1 MRVKMIAGH
10 LPCAIGAC
18 CGLFALGETASAAEQ
33 PYPHKPIRLI
43 VASSPGGPNDLVAR
57 MVAVPWGELLG
68 RPIVI
73 DNRAGAAGIIGTE
86 LVARAAP
93 DGYTLL
99 VGFPGPLII
108 APLLNASAPYDTLK
122 DFAPV
127 SLAVSAPFVLLV
139 HPGVPAKSVQ
149 ELVALARARPGKINY
164 ASGGTGIGSH
174 LAMELLNHITATR
187 MVHVPYKGAGPG
199 LTALMA
205 AEVDAMFIA
214 LGSVL
219 SHIKTEKVRALAVG
233 GEKRFP
239 LLPQLPTVSESG
251 YRFNASS
258 WYGILAPRN
267 TPRAI
272 VGRLHATLTQTLET
286 PPMKARLTDM
296 AFEVI
301 GSTSDEFTQLIRE
314 EVATWRKVINAA
326 GLKGQ

>member
-1 MRVKMIAGH
+1 MKAIFK
-10 LPCAIGAC
+10 LLLCAMGTG
-18 CGLFALGETASAAEQ
+18 CGVFTFGETLSAAEA
-33 PYPHKPIRLI
+33 PYPNKPIRLI

-57 MVAVPWGELLG
+57 MVAAPWGELLG

-73 DNRAGAAGIIGTE
+73 DNRAGAAGVIGSE

-108 APLLNASAPYDTLK
+108 APLLNETAPYDTLK

-139 HPGVPAKSVQ
+139 HPGVPAKSVK
-149 ELVALARARPGKINY
+149 ELVALARARPGKMNY

-174 LAMELLNHITATR
+174 LAMELLNHVTGTQ

-205 AEVDAMFIA
+205 AEVDAMFVA

-219 SHIKTEKVRALAVG
+219 PHIKTEKVRALALG
-233 GEKRFP
+233 GEKRYP
-239 LLPQLPTVSESG
+239 LLPNLPTISESG
-251 YRFNASS
+251 YRFNSSS

-267 TPRAI
+267 TPRTVI
-272 VGRLHATLTQTLET
+272 GRLHGTLTQTLEAPQMRT
-286 PPMKARLTDM
+286 RLTDM
-296 AFEVI
+296 AFETI
-301 GSTSDEFTQLIRE
+301 GSTPDEFAKLIRE
-314 EVATWRKVINAA
+314 ETATWRKVISAA
-326 GLKGQ
+326 GLKAK

>member
-1 MRVKMIAGH
+1 MKVASKFLR
-10 LPCAIGAC
+10 CAIAAG
-18 CGLFALGETASAAEQ
+18 CGLFALGENSSAGEQ
-33 PYPHKPIRLI
+33 SYPNKPIRLI

-73 DNRAGAAGIIGTE
+73 DNRAGAAGVIGTE

-108 APLLNASAPYDTLK
+108 APLLNAAAPYDTLK

-174 LAMELLNHITATR
+174 MAMELLSHITGTR

-199 LTALMA
+199 LTALLA
-205 AEVDAMFIA
+205 AEVDAMFVA
-214 LGSVL
+214 LGSAL

-267 TPRAI
+267 TPRA
-272 VGRLHATLTQTLET
+272 VVNRLHATLTQTLAT
-286 PPMKARLTDM
+286 PPMKTRLTDM

-301 GSTSDEFTQLIRE
+301 GSTPDEFTQLIRE
-314 EVATWRKVINAA
+314 EVATWRKVISAA

>member
-1 MRVKMIAGH
+1 MKAVARFLLCAMGAG
-10 LPCAIGAC
+10 
-18 CGLFALGETASAAEQ
+18 CGLFILGENSSAGEQ
-33 PYPHKPIRLI
+33 PYPNKPIRLI
-43 VASSPGGPNDLVAR
+43 VASSPGGPNDLAAR
-57 MVAVPWGELLG
+57 IVAVPWGDLLG
-68 RPIVI
+68 RPIVL

-99 VGFPGPLII
+99 VGFPGPLIT
-108 APLLNASAPYDTLK
+108 APLLNQSAPYNTLT

-139 HPGVPAKSVQ
+139 HPSVPAKSVK

-164 ASGGTGIGSH
+164 ASGGLGIGSH
-174 LAMELLNHITATR
+174 MAMELLNHITATR

-205 AEVDAMFIA
+205 AEVDVMFAGLSSA
-214 LGSVL
+214 LP
-219 SHIKTEKVRALAVG
+219 HIKAEKVRALAVG

-267 TPRAI
+267 TPREV
-272 VGRLHATLTQTLET
+272 VGRLHATLAQTLET
-286 PPMKARLTDM
+286 PQMKARLTDM

-301 GSTSDEFTQLIRE
+301 GSTPDEFTQLIRE
-314 EVATWRKVINAA
+314 EMATWSKVISAA

>member
-1 MRVKMIAGH
+1 MKAIFK
-10 LPCAIGAC
+10 LLLCAMGTG
-18 CGLFALGETASAAEQ
+18 CGVFTFGETLSAAEA
-33 PYPHKPIRLI
+33 PYPNKPIRLI

-57 MVAVPWGELLG
+57 MVAAPWGELLG

-73 DNRAGAAGIIGTE
+73 DNRAGAAGVIGSE

-108 APLLNASAPYDTLK
+108 APLLNETAPYDTLK

-139 HPGVPAKSVQ
+139 HPGVPAKSVK
-149 ELVALARARPGKINY
+149 ELVALARARPGKMNY

-174 LAMELLNHITATR
+174 LAMELLNHVTGTQ

-205 AEVDAMFIA
+205 AEVDAMFVA

-219 SHIKTEKVRALAVG
+219 PHIKTEKVRAIALG
-233 GEKRFP
+233 GEKRYP
-239 LLPQLPTVSESG
+239 LLPNLPTISESG
-251 YRFNASS
+251 YRFNSSS

-267 TPRAI
+267 TPRTVI
-272 VGRLHATLTQTLET
+272 GRLHGTLTQTLEAPQMRT
-286 PPMKARLTDM
+286 RLTDM
-296 AFEVI
+296 AFETI
-301 GSTSDEFTQLIRE
+301 GSTPDEFAKLIRE
-314 EVATWRKVINAA
+314 ETATWRKVISAA
-326 GLKGQ
+326 GLKAK